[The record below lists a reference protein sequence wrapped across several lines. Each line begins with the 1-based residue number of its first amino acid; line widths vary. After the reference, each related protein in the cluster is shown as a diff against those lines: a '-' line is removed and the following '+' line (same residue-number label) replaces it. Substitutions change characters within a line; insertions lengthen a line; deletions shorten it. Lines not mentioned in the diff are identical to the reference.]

1 MTRTIRFCFG
11 ALLCAAS
18 CHAASEAVF
27 TDAEEEGIKAFL
39 RESFSHTNA
48 GMVIGLVDKQGAR
61 VFSAGR
67 LDNDTGQE
75 VNGDT
80 LFEIGS
86 CTKTFTS
93 LLALEM
99 ASRGQF
105 RLEDPVAK
113 YLPKA
118 VKVPSHDGKEITLQ
132 NLAAQ
137 DSGLPFN
144 ADNLLGKDWKER
156 FDNYSV
162 EQMYAFLSGYTLT
175 NEPGTKFQYSN
186 FGMSLLGHVMELKA
200 ATNLE
205 SLMLDRICRPL
216 RMDSTCITLPPEL
229 NGRMATGHDENGKLA
244 PRFNLRL
251 MAGAGALL
259 SSANDLLKYLSA
271 NLGLT
276 QSSLKP
282 LMDQMKVIRHR
293 DAPEFG
299 NTAMPWWDS
308 GVYQPPGM
316 ELLGHGGGTGGCSAF
331 IGFDRKQQRG
341 VVVLA
346 NQRAALANSY
356 AIGWRILQRAPLKG
370 LQITTLMPLQEIVGL
385 GAALALNQETRQV
398 WISKVYPKSPAAAAG
413 LSAGLVIQKIDAV
426 STTGKSLPE
435 CLSLLRG
442 KAGTKVRLELVN
454 TEKNRTNV
462 VELTRQK
469 FLISG

>member
-1 MTRTIRFCFG
+1 MIRLVC
-11 ALLCAAS
+11 LTVLICAARLQS
-18 CHAASEAVF
+18 PAQSVF
-27 TDAEEEGIKAFL
+27 TDAEAEGIKAFL
-39 RESFSHTNA
+39 RENFSHTNA
-48 GMVIGLVDKQGAR
+48 GMVIGLVDEHGTR
-61 VFSAGR
+61 VFSAGK
-67 LDNDTGQE
+67 LDNDTDQE

-99 ASRGQF
+99 DGRGEIS
-105 RLEDPVAK
+105 LDDPVAK
-113 YLPKA
+113 YLPKG
-118 VKVPSHDGKEITLQ
+118 VKVPSYGGKEITLL

-144 ADNLLGKDWKER
+144 ATNLAGKDWKEQY
-156 FDNYSV
+156 DTYSV

-175 NEPGTKFQYSN
+175 NDPGAKFQYSN
-186 FGMSLLGHVMELKA
+186 FGMSLLGHVMELKT

-205 SLMLDRICRPL
+205 SLMLDRIWRPL
-216 RMDSTCITLPPEL
+216 RMDSTFLTLPPGLEA
-229 NGRMATGHDENGKLA
+229 RMAKGHDENGKRA

-251 MAGAGALL
+251 MAGAGAVL
-259 SSANDLLKYLSA
+259 SSANDLLKYVSA
-271 NLGLT
+271 NIGLT
-276 QSSLKP
+276 QSGLKP
-282 LMDQMKVIRHR
+282 LMDKMQVIRHHGS
-293 DAPEFG
+293 PEFG

-331 IGFDRKQQRG
+331 IGFDRKQRRG

-346 NQRAALANSY
+346 NQRVALANSY
-356 AIGWRILQRAPLKG
+356 AIGWRILQRAPLEG
-370 LQITTLMPLQEIVGL
+370 LPITTVVPLQEIVGL
-385 GAALALNQETRQV
+385 GAALALNEQTRQV

-413 LSAGLVIQKIDAV
+413 LSAGLVIQRIDDV

-454 TEKNRTNV
+454 PERNRTNV